1 MRNPVILNIG
11 LAAHSDLFEACRAMR
26 RAGIVF
32 DTAHLRLSPTDEYA
46 MVVMCDATDDRIHA
60 VSEAL
65 EEDCI
70 AVWDLMHRE
79 GRLIGPK
86 AAEWGEFDPTLFI
99 MRDGRTLAAHQEE
112 YAQ

>member
-1 MRNPVILNIG
+1 MTNPVILNIG
-11 LAAHSDLFEACRAMR
+11 LADDRKALFEACRAMR

-86 AAEWGEFDPTLFI
+86 AAEWGEFDPKLFI
-99 MRDGRTLAAHQEE
+99 LRDGSRLSEARSVAA
-112 YAQ
+112 